1 MTTDEVLLLIG
12 GEAVVRD
19 YLRGVEPGSE
29 TDRDAMRAMRA
40 AIARMRAGGVCDV
53 MAQYEPELYGDA
65 CLALC
70 QMRTDADVQSAPVLA
85 RQASDIMLLLRT
97 DNRNNDDE
105 GEVT

>member
-1 MTTDEVLLLIG
+1 MTTDEILAHIG

-29 TDRDAMRAMRA
+29 ADRDAMRAMRA

-53 MAQYEPELYGDA
+53 MARHEPELYGDA

-70 QMRTDADVQSAPVLA
+70 QMRTDADTTSAPVLA
-85 RQASDIMLLLRT
+85 RQASDIMLLLRY